1 MGDRFLSLAG
11 ALAAALVLSIAPAA
25 PAATVGPLSTA
36 SGPSPFAA
44 CTSGLDPGSPA
55 GTNFLNAEVEPWV
68 AVNPTNPNNVVGAF
82 QQDRWSNGGA
92 RGLTV
97 ASSMD
102 GGTTWTR
109 TFAHFSK
116 CSGGT
121 PANGGNYDRASDP
134 WLSFGPDGKLYQIS
148 LSVNAAQTI
157 SAILTSTSSDG
168 GLTWSEP
175 KTVQRDDSPNFFV
188 FNDKESITADPH
200 TAGTAYAVWDRSR
213 FPSDS
218 SQNPGT
224 SSAFRGDPFFSKT
237 TDGGSTW
244 STPHS
249 ILPQNQNVATIG
261 NQIVVLPDGTLVDVY
276 LYFKG
281 LGGPNQSLEGVQRST
296 DGGATWSKPITITNN
311 TVTRVRDPDTGT
323 PLRSGSDIGGGLPDI
338 AVDPRSGNLYAVY
351 EDNRFS
357 GGDHNDIALS
367 TSTDGGRTWSDPIK
381 VNQSPSGITAFT
393 PSVDVLPNGTVAVTY
408 YDWRNNTPDPAT
420 LPTDQFVVASHNGAA
435 SFDPEAR
442 VTPNSFDTAT
452 APNARG
458 FFLGDYEGLANNGS
472 AFKSFFVQTN
482 SGNTANRTD
491 VFNATVNP

>member
-1 MGDRFLSLAG
+1 MAHRGLSAVV
-11 ALAAALVLSIAPAA
+11 ALAAAAVLSTPTAA
-25 PAATVGPLSTA
+25 GAATVGPLSQA
-36 SGPSPFAA
+36 SGPSPFAG
-44 CTSGLDPGSPA
+44 CTSGLDPGSPGA
-55 GTNFLNAEVEPWV
+55 TNFLNAEVEPFV

-121 PANGGNYDRASDP
+121 PANGGDYDRASDP

-157 SAILTSTSSDG
+157 SAILTSTSTDG
-168 GLTWSEP
+168 GLTWTEP
-175 KTVQRDDSPNFFV
+175 KTVQRDDSPNHFV

-218 SQNPGT
+218 SRNPGT
-224 SSAFRGDPFFSKT
+224 SRAFRGDPFFSKT
-237 TDGGSTW
+237 TDGGRTW

-249 ILPQNQNVATIG
+249 ILPQNQNVSTIG
-261 NQIVVLPDGTLVDVY
+261 NQIGVLPDGTLVDVF

-281 LGGPNQSLEGVQRST
+281 LGGPNQSIEGVERST

-311 TVTRVRDPDTGT
+311 TVTPVRDPDTGT
-323 PLRSGSDIGGGLPDI
+323 PLRTGSDIGGGLPDI
-338 AVDPRSGNLYAVY
+338 AVDPSSGNLYAVY

-357 GGDHNDIALS
+357 GGDHDDIALS
-367 TSTDGGRTWSDPIK
+367 KSTDGGRTWSDPIK

-393 PSVDVLPNGTVAVTY
+393 PDVDVLPNGTVAVTY
-408 YDWRNNTPDPAT
+408 YDWRHNTPDPNT
-420 LPTDQFVVASHNGAA
+420 LPTDQFVVVSHNGAS
-435 SFDPEAR
+435 SFEPEAR
-442 VTPNSFDTAT
+442 VTPTSFDTAT

-458 FFLGDYEGLANNGS
+458 FFLGDYQGLANNGS
-472 AFKSFFVQTN
+472 AFKSLFVQTN

-491 VFNATVNP
+491 VFDATVNP